1 MKIIFMGNSAIACPI
16 LNALNNSKHDLLAV
30 VSNPP
35 KQFGRGRSLSYT
47 PVGQL
52 AKELKLNFFPAESLN
67 NEVLQDSISIL
78 KADLF
83 IVIAFRILPKSFL
96 SLSKKGAINLHGS
109 LLPKYRG
116 AAPIQH
122 ALLNGDVL
130 TGISTF
136 LIDKNLDTGPI
147 ILQKKI
153 PIMEEDTYDSL
164 SDKMA
169 GYGID
174 LIIKSLDLLAG
185 NEFIPVPQAK
195 NKVSYAPKISN
206 KMFEIDWSCS
216 AKKIKN
222 KVRALCYKGAFTF
235 LNGKRIKIYDSKV
248 VDINK
253 NYNIPGKICVIDN
266 SRIIVYCGNAK
277 LELIEI
283 QVEGKQRMPVIDWLK
298 GAQINS
304 GDFLG

>member
-78 KADLF
+78 EADLF
-83 IVIAFRILPKSFL
+83 IVVAFRILPKSFL

-122 ALLNGDVL
+122 ALLNGDEL

-136 LIDKNLDTGPI
+136 LIDNNLRLSFDVTTVLTIDKSILNFLPISIKALVSFGKHDPPYAGPALKNLSPI
-147 ILQKKI
+147 
-153 PIMEEDTYDSL
+153 
-164 SDKMA
+164 
-169 GYGID
+169 
-174 LIIKSLDLLAG
+174 
-185 NEFIPVPQAK
+185 
-195 NKVSYAPKISN
+195 
-206 KMFEIDWSCS
+206 
-216 AKKIKN
+216 
-222 KVRALCYKGAFTF
+222 R
-235 LNGKRIKIYDSKV
+235 
-248 VDINK
+248 
-253 NYNIPGKICVIDN
+253 
-266 SRIIVYCGNAK
+266 
-277 LELIEI
+277 
-283 QVEGKQRMPVIDWLK
+283 
-298 GAQINS
+298 
-304 GDFLG
+304 

>member
-67 NEVLQDSISIL
+67 NEVLQDNISML

-83 IVIAFRILPKSFL
+83 VVVAFRILPKSFL
-96 SLSKKGAINLHGS
+96 LLSKKGAINLHGS
-109 LLPKYRG
+109 LLPQYRG

-147 ILQKKI
+147 ILLKKI
-153 PIMEEDTYDSL
+153 PPILVRFECIRIQSFTILFLITLTFCSPSINWTFRNRVMYLHIHKTSAMSTPTISFTSIWVSFIVFKMRTLFTYFPPSFGFLL
-164 SDKMA
+164 S
-169 GYGID
+169 
-174 LIIKSLDLLAG
+174 
-185 NEFIPVPQAK
+185 
-195 NKVSYAPKISN
+195 SYN
-206 KMFEIDWSCS
+206 L
-216 AKKIKN
+216 
-222 KVRALCYKGAFTF
+222 RTF
-235 LNGKRIKIYDSKV
+235 
-248 VDINK
+248 
-253 NYNIPGKICVIDN
+253 
-266 SRIIVYCGNAK
+266 
-277 LELIEI
+277 
-283 QVEGKQRMPVIDWLK
+283 
-298 GAQINS
+298 
-304 GDFLG
+304 

>member
-67 NEVLQDSISIL
+67 NEVLQDSISML
-78 KADLF
+78 KAEIF
-83 IVIAFRILPKSFL
+83 IVVAFRILPKSFL

-109 LLPKYRG
+109 LLPQYRG

-147 ILQKKI
+147 ILQKKN
-153 PIMEEDTYDSL
+153 TY
-164 SDKMA
+164 
-169 GYGID
+169 YGRRY
-174 LIIKSLDLLAG
+174 L
-185 NEFIPVPQAK
+185 
-195 NKVSYAPKISN
+195 
-206 KMFEIDWSCS
+206 
-216 AKKIKN
+216 
-222 KVRALCYKGAFTF
+222 
-235 LNGKRIKIYDSKV
+235 
-248 VDINK
+248 
-253 NYNIPGKICVIDN
+253 
-266 SRIIVYCGNAK
+266 
-277 LELIEI
+277 
-283 QVEGKQRMPVIDWLK
+283 
-298 GAQINS
+298 
-304 GDFLG
+304 

>member
-67 NEVLQDSISIL
+67 NEVLQDNISML

-83 IVIAFRILPKSFL
+83 VVVAFRILPKSFL
-96 SLSKKGAINLHGS
+96 LLSKKGAINLHGS
-109 LLPKYRG
+109 LLPQYRG

-174 LIIKSLDLLAG
+174 LIIKSLDLLSG
-185 NEFIPVPQAK
+185 NEFIPIPQAK

-222 KVRALCYKGAFTF
+222 KVRALCYAGAFTF
-235 LNGKRIKIYDSKV
+235 LSGKRIKIYDSKV
-248 VDINK
+248 VDVNK
-253 NYNIPGKICVIDN
+253 NSDIPGEIDVIDN
-266 SRIIVYCGNAK
+266 SRIIIHCGNDK
-277 LELIEI
+277 LELLEI

-298 GAQINS
+298 GAQIKS